1 MTNLDQIDLDLVCGG
16 TPATYPNTCGRGA
29 VDGALAGVAGG
40 ASMLPFAALSGPISP
55 ISAGAVLG
63 GAGAFGA
70 ATGCVNG
77 MWSLYKARNPLEL
90 K

>member
-1 MTNLDQIDLDLVCGG
+1 MTNIAKIDLDLVCGG
-16 TPATYPNTCGRGA
+16 TQATYANTCGRGA

-40 ASMLPFAALSGPISP
+40 ASMLPFAALSGPVSP
-55 ISAGAVLG
+55 ISAGIVLG

-70 ATGCVNG
+70 ATGCANG